1 MKTVPFKAFFHG
13 HIFVS
18 YVWILATRD
27 WIRKFKAS
35 EIQTVLA
42 KVNEATAGVSKPKD
56 KITLQSLTFDRRVK
70 SQRAKSG
77 NKLAL

>member
-1 MKTVPFKAFFHG
+1 MPFKVFFHG

-27 WIRKFKAS
+27 WVSKFQAS
-35 EIQTVLA
+35 EIQTVQA

-56 KITLQSLTFDRRVK
+56 KITLQSLTFDRRIK
-70 SQRAKSG
+70 SQRARSG